1 MGISKTAA
9 LVFCLAALCIQPE
22 PGAAAPP
29 YASGNGTALWLLCP
43 VEGSQTD
50 NHVYLKKLG
59 DKWERAVTILGTPVA
74 IQAVNDRLLL
84 VFENG
89 ICSFVSDDGAVRRTG
104 KLPVEKGDIV
114 SLCELE
120 TADAVHR
127 TVAAVVTRRESTD
140 SRSRPA
146 AADTADTRIYR
157 LYGNTW
163 ELLTEAAVGPAD
175 SLLSVAAE
183 GEIFILKVASGERT
197 APAYLTRIYPDSGT
211 IESPVSLRA
220 GYPRALF
227 SLNGTIVLAGSEPVS
242 GRTDETTIR
251 FKTAW
256 YDPAGGRT
264 GTINLV
270 RLDDAVFTWRQDN
283 QPTVTPLGRD
293 IVFLWREED
302 GQLYS
307 ATGDLSGQLRNRNNI
322 TGILR
327 RIPRKKDGAGV
338 IYYFFIGTFILVGA
352 ILIFT
357 PARSRQ
363 KPFILPREVRPAN
376 LPKRLLAFLIDYI
389 SISIITSLI
398 SLLFLDAKQID
409 GLTRWTYRYWE
420 WMQQSLQ
427 SAGETPV
434 PPAPLPGV
442 LVFLWLLFM
451 CLFVMYS
458 GLMEYFTGATVGK
471 KLMKLQVVADE
482 AADPNVRE
490 IAIRNLFKLTELSAL
505 PVAWLMIIVIL
516 FPLVTQARQRFGDL
530 WARTAVVSAASLE
543 QFKRRRAEEGEAD
556 QPDGGPPG
564 A

>member
-1 MGISKTAA
+1 M
-9 LVFCLAALCIQPE
+9 
-22 PGAAAPP
+22 
-29 YASGNGTALWLLCP
+29 LCP
-43 VEGSQTD
+43 VDGSETD

-59 DKWERAVTILGTPVA
+59 DTWERAVTILGTPVA
-74 IQAVNDRLLL
+74 VQAVNDRLLL

-104 KLPVEKGDIV
+104 KLPMEQGDIV

-127 TVAAVVTRRESTD
+127 TVAAVVTRRESTG
-140 SRSRPA
+140 SRTRPA
-146 AADTADTRIYR
+146 AAVAADTRSYR

-163 ELLTEAAVGPAD
+163 ELLGETTVGPVD
-175 SLLSVAAE
+175 SLLSVAAA
-183 GEIFILKVASGERT
+183 GEIFILKVASGERA

-220 GYPRALF
+220 GHPRALF

-242 GRTDETTIR
+242 GRADETTIR

-256 YDPAGGRT
+256 YNPAGGRT
-264 GTINLV
+264 GTVNLV
-270 RLDDAVFTWRQDN
+270 RLDDAVFTWRRDN
-283 QPTVTPLGRD
+283 PPTVTALGQD

-302 GQLYS
+302 GALYS
-307 ATGDLSGQLRNRNNI
+307 ATGDLSGQLRNR
-322 TGILR
+322 TAVTAILR
-327 RIPRKKDGAGV
+327 SIPRNDDGRGV

-363 KPFILPREVRPAN
+363 KPFILPREVRPGN
-376 LPKRLLAFLIDYI
+376 LPKRLLAFLIDYL
-389 SISIITSLI
+389 SISIVTSLM
-398 SLLFLDAKQID
+398 SLPFLDAAQID
-409 GLTRWTYRYWE
+409 ELTRWTYRYGE
-420 WMQQSLQ
+420 WMQRSLQ
-427 SAGETPV
+427 PAGETAV
-434 PPAPLPGV
+434 PLAPLPDM

-482 AADPNVRE
+482 AADPNIRE

-530 WARTAVVSAASLE
+530 WARTAVVSSPSLE

-556 QPDGGPPG
+556 QPDGDPPG
-564 A
+564 P